1 MIPLILLNLA
11 GPLKEKKLSE
21 NIDIICLHNLIYLKY
36 SVLHFPNFRPSYSA
50 MIGIY
55 KASVIYQRE
64 HSTI

>member
-1 MIPLILLNLA
+1 MKIKKELTYYTNKNRFPKEVLEFSLLIC
-11 GPLKEKKLSE
+11 
-21 NIDIICLHNLIYLKY
+21 I
-36 SVLHFPNFRPSYSA
+36 FPNFRPSYSA

>member
-1 MIPLILLNLA
+1 MKIKKRINILHKQEQVPEGSA
-11 GPLKEKKLSE
+11 R
-21 NIDIICLHNLIYLKY
+21 IQFTY
-36 SVLHFPNFRPSYSA
+36 LHFPNFRPSYSA